1 MSSFKSSSPILAKAY
16 DTTLLDLDGVV
27 YIGDDA
33 VPGVIGALNQAHD
46 DYGMT
51 LTCVTN
57 NASRSSQRVADHLQ
71 ELGLQ
76 VTAEDVVTSAQAGAA
91 ELAKLIP
98 QGSNVFV
105 LGSKDLSREVE
116 LVGLIPSHD
125 VSQTYDAMIQGYWP
139 DMPFRILEF
148 AASVLRT
155 GVPWIATNMD
165 MTIPTPTGVAPG
177 NGTVIT
183 ALGETVNRIPT
194 LVAGKPETP
203 LMQQSIDRTNAKRPL
218 VVGDRLDTDIHGAN
232 NVGIDSLLVLSGVT
246 TIEEILQAPIEL
258 RPTYL
263 AWDASAVLIAQNGTE
278 TKDQI
283 TSCGGWKVGSGDLFG
298 QGDALDA
305 VATIAVAYWN
315 GDISIEMG
323 LAALS
328 GIGLEVR

>member
-1 MSSFKSSSPILAKAY
+1 VSSFKSASLILAKAY
-16 DTTLLDLDGVV
+16 DTALLDLDGVV

-71 ELGLQ
+71 ELGLK
-76 VTAEDVVTSAQAGAA
+76 VTAEDVVTSAQAGAT

-105 LGSKDLSREVE
+105 LGSKDLAREVE

-155 GVPWIATNMD
+155 GVPWVATNMD

-203 LMQQSIDRTNAKRPL
+203 LMQQSINRTNAKRPL

-263 AWDASAVLIAQNGTE
+263 AWDASAVSVAQNATE

-283 TSCGGWKVGSGDLFG
+283 TSCGGWKVASGDLLG

-305 VATIAVAYWN
+305 VAAIAVAYWN

-328 GIGLEVR
+328 GIGLKVR

>member
-1 MSSFKSSSPILAKAY
+1 MSSFKSASPILAKAY
-16 DTTLLDLDGVV
+16 DTALLDLDGVV

-57 NASRSSQRVADHLQ
+57 NASRSPQRVAQHLQ

-98 QGSNVFV
+98 QGSKVFV
-105 LGSKDLSREVE
+105 LGSKDLAREVE
-116 LVGLIPSHD
+116 LVGLNPSHD

-177 NGTVIT
+177 NGKVIT

-263 AWDASAVLIAQNGTE
+263 AWDASAVLIAHNGVE
-278 TKDQI
+278 I
-283 TSCGGWKVGSGDLFG
+283 TDTITTCGGWKVASGDLLG

-305 VATIAVAYWN
+305 VAAIAVAYWN

-328 GIGLEVR
+328 GIGLKVR

>member
-1 MSSFKSSSPILAKAY
+1 
-16 DTTLLDLDGVV
+16 
-27 YIGDDA
+27 
-33 VPGVIGALNQAHD
+33 
-46 DYGMT
+46 
-51 LTCVTN
+51 
-57 NASRSSQRVADHLQ
+57 
-71 ELGLQ
+71 LGLQ

-98 QGSNVFV
+98 QGSKVFV
-105 LGSKDLSREVE
+105 LGSKDLAREVE
-116 LVGLIPSHD
+116 LVGLNPSHD
-125 VSQTYDAMIQGYWP
+125 ISQTYDAMIQGYWP

-183 ALGETVNRIPT
+183 ALGETVNRTPT

-278 TKDQI
+278 TADQI
-283 TSCGGWKVGSGDLFG
+283 TTCGGWKVASGDLLG

-305 VATIAVAYWN
+305 VTAIAVAYWN

-328 GIGLEVR
+328 GIGLKVR